1 MFDQSLS
8 KLLDLRPLSFDEAR
22 GAMDEVMEGKVSEIK
37 ISSWLTALRLKG
49 ETPDEIGGCAASM
62 NAHATMIR
70 CLRGEPV
77 DIVGTGG
84 DGAKTF
90 NVSTAAAF
98 VAAGAGITVAK
109 HGNRSVSSK
118 SGAADV
124 LTEHGIDI
132 SISPAIM
139 EKCLNDIGISFLF
152 APVLHPAMKYVMPV
166 RKELATRT
174 IFNILG
180 PLCNPA
186 KTPKM
191 LIGVY
196 DKKLVRIFAEALLK
210 LGKKHVFVVHGSD
223 GLDEISNTGA
233 TTICEVRDG
242 SIREFEF
249 HPSEAGIKIATPDQI
264 LGGTPGEN
272 AATIR
277 QILHGEL
284 RGPKRDIVV
293 LNAAAAAIVA
303 GLTSDWKEAT
313 HIADTSIDSGNA
325 AGKLESL
332 IRCSRCTE

>member
-1 MFDQSLS
+1 MFDLTLS
-8 KLLDLRPLSFDEAR
+8 KLLDSCPLSFEEAC
-22 GAMDEVMEGKVSEIK
+22 GAMDEIMEGKVSEIK
-37 ISSWLTALRLKG
+37 ISSWLTALKMKG
-49 ETPDEIGGCAASM
+49 ESPDEIGGCAASM
-62 NAHATMIR
+62 NAHATVIR
-70 CLRGEPV
+70 CTRGEPV

-124 LTEHGIDI
+124 LSEHGIDI
-132 SISPAIM
+132 SVSPAIM
-139 EKCLNDIGISFLF
+139 EKCLNEIGISFLF

-186 KTPKM
+186 KTPRM

-196 DKKLVRIFAEALLK
+196 DKRLVRIFAEALLK
-210 LGKKHVFVVHGSD
+210 LGKTHVFVVHGAD
-223 GLDEISNTGA
+223 GLDEISNTGP
-233 TTICEVRDG
+233 TTICEVRNG
-242 SIREFEF
+242 VIREFEL
-249 HPSEAGIKIATPDQI
+249 HPSEAGVDISSPDQI
-264 LGGTPGEN
+264 LGGSPEEN
-272 AATIR
+272 AKIIR
-277 QILHGEL
+277 HILSGQL
-284 RGPKRDIVV
+284 KGPKRDIVV

-303 GLTSDWKEAT
+303 GLTSDWKEAAK
-313 HIADTSIDSGNA
+313 IANASIDSGK
-325 AGKLESL
+325 AGDKLEAL
-332 IRCSRCTE
+332 VRCSQTAG